1 MRFRGAAVRA
11 LVFALA
17 TTFSWS
23 LWVACADAAIA
34 TPSAQMAC
42 CKDGEFT
49 CAPHGS
55 ASDCCQADAARPH
68 TTVAGVKIDPV
79 HTLAAVVGWAALPDM
94 GAVTTALARFDQ
106 LASLPHIDPGPPPY
120 IAFSSLLI

>member
-1 MRFRGAAVRA
+1 MRFRAAVRVLAFA
-11 LVFALA
+11 LV

-23 LWVACADAAIA
+23 LWAACAEAAIP
-34 TPSAQMAC
+34 TSSAQMAC

-55 ASDCCQADAARPH
+55 ASDCCQAEAARPH
-68 TTVAGVKIDPV
+68 TTIVGAKIDPV
-79 HTLAAVVGWAALPDM
+79 HTLAAVVAWAALSAVG
-94 GAVTTALARFDQ
+94 GASPALARFDR

>member
-1 MRFRGAAVRA
+1 MRFRGAVRVLA
-11 LVFALA
+11 FAIV

-23 LWVACADAAIA
+23 VWAACAEAAIS

-49 CAPHGS
+49 CAPHGN
-55 ASDCCQADAARPH
+55 ARDCCQTDAARPH
-68 TTVAGVKIDPV
+68 AAVAGAKIDPV
-79 HTLAAVVGWAALPDM
+79 HTLTAVVAWAVLPNM
-94 GAVTTALARFDQ
+94 GTASTAHARFDPRT
-106 LASLPHIDPGPPPY
+106 SLSRIDPGPPPY